1 MRRSSSAAWL
11 LARAYTYKYHA
22 QGDDRGDG
30 LGETEFSSDLIVWNG
45 FITAEAQNVE
55 AGYAQ
60 IESSKKKVYD
70 YLLSKGIAA
79 EAVVFQFV
87 NVTKQ
92 YEPVYSANGSWAG
105 QRFTG
110 YRLSQGFTVESK
122 SVDAVEN
129 VSREISSLIA
139 QGVSIEAMQP
149 DYYYTK
155 LDDVKLSLIEKA
167 SADARVRAEKI
178 AVNAGAKLGGVA
190 SARRACSRSRVPIP
204 TRSSRP
210 EDRSTPRAGRKR
222 PVSPCGSNTALSKRY
237 GKSCKNRPGLTSRW
251 TERIFFVLLLAA
263 VALRNDAVWRVV
275 SGAFVVWVMCA
286 LWAVAPTLRKPAR
299 GGRRRRMRPV
309 ARRPNPNM
317 TIKRKSTKSN
327 EIWKDLSGCA
337 SHPAL
342 RGLCISAA
350 YVRRFITT
358 CSRVGTAVR

>member
-1 MRRSSSAAWL
+1 MKAYWKYLIIGAAIVVSAWL

-22 QGDDRGDG
+22 QETIVVTG

-190 SARRACSRSRVPIP
+190 SARMGVFQITGANTNEEFSAGGSFN
-204 TRSSRP
+204 TSSRQ
-210 EDRSTPRAGRKR
+210 KK

-237 GKSCKNRPGLTSRW
+237 GKSCKNRPGAYLPMDGTDIFRPASRSGRFE
-251 TERIFFVLLLAA
+251 ERCGLARGIGCLRSVGDVCAVGRGADFVQTCP
-263 VALRNDAVWRVV
+263 RGC
-275 SGAFVVWVMCA
+275 SGAGC
-286 LWAVAPTLRKPAR
+286 
-299 GGRRRRMRPV
+299 GRSQDGRIR
-309 ARRPNPNM
+309 
-317 TIKRKSTKSN
+317 T
-327 EIWKDLSGCA
+327 
-337 SHPAL
+337 
-342 RGLCISAA
+342 
-350 YVRRFITT
+350 
-358 CSRVGTAVR
+358 